1 MSTRN
6 SIKWREQTDGR
17 PGFHL
22 FDDCIDV
29 MTSGADAPVYLRL
42 MGVQVH
48 ELATGATGA
57 SVTVEIPRDMAR
69 AMGLLA

>member
-6 SIKWREQTDGR
+6 SIKWREQTGDE

-22 FDDCIDV
+22 FEDCDV
-29 MTSGADAPVYLRL
+29 MASGADAPVYLSL
-42 MGVQVH
+42 MGVLLL
-48 ELATGATGA
+48 ELAPDAIGA

>member
-6 SIKWREQTDGR
+6 SIKWRDETADQ

-22 FDDCIDV
+22 FEDCDV
-29 MTSGADAPVYLRL
+29 MASGADAPVYLRL
-42 MGVQVH
+42 TGVQIH
-48 ELATGATGA
+48 EWATDAAGA
-57 SVTVEIPRDMAR
+57 SITVEIPRDMAE